1 MGFSVHLNVQLKFY
15 NLPIINPIYR
25 YPYFQLSVF
34 KKLIKYCKIIIN
46 FVVIFDAIKD
56 WALFTFG
63 RVI

>member
-1 MGFSVHLNVQLKFY
+1 MIPDVTPNGVFYLPPTGWLTSFY
-15 NLPIINPIYR
+15 NPP
-25 YPYFQLSVF
+25 F
-34 KKLIKYCKIIIN
+34 KKLIKYYKIIIN